1 MVQYRRS
8 RIAQRRS
15 TGKSVYNAFALG
27 QPCNPDFLPGDI
39 RRVSEKDKSPRQQRR
54 VENVHACPPEYLLA
68 DNDRKGGR
76 DSHHPQ
82 RDIDRHHQRDQ
93 HTCHEET
100 FIDLVAADLRR
111 NKFDPQ
117 PDHIRD
123 DNDRQYFQETEPE
136 TAPQCGISHPDR
148 AEMLQSHV
156 IHPEQKTGHQG
167 QDDNDHRPF
176 EVHRIADMTAAVGS
190 LVRDEKERL
199 ERIERRMQPAEAA
212 ARFEIGF
219 YPV

>member
-1 MVQYRRS
+1 MIGNTFRKPNQK
-8 RIAQRRS
+8 QLH
-15 TGKSVYNAFALG
+15 NAA
-27 QPCNPDFLPGDI
+27 
-39 RRVSEKDKSPRQQRR
+39 S
-54 VENVHACPPEYLLA
+54 A
-68 DNDRKGGR
+68 
-76 DSHHPQ
+76 
-82 RDIDRHHQRDQ
+82 
-93 HTCHEET
+93 
-100 FIDLVAADLRR
+100 
-111 NKFDPQ
+111 
-117 PDHIRD
+117 
-123 DNDRQYFQETEPE
+123 
-136 TAPQCGISHPDR
+136 DR

>member
-1 MVQYRRS
+1 
-8 RIAQRRS
+8 
-15 TGKSVYNAFALG
+15 
-27 QPCNPDFLPGDI
+27 
-39 RRVSEKDKSPRQQRR
+39 
-54 VENVHACPPEYLLA
+54 
-68 DNDRKGGR
+68 
-76 DSHHPQ
+76 
-82 RDIDRHHQRDQ
+82 
-93 HTCHEET
+93 
-100 FIDLVAADLRR
+100 
-111 NKFDPQ
+111 
-117 PDHIRD
+117 
-123 DNDRQYFQETEPE
+123 
-136 TAPQCGISHPDR
+136 
-148 AEMLQSHV
+148 MLQSHV